1 MNTLNQVRDFI
12 TQELNE
18 LNNLNGAKQLTRKS
32 LIQTFQKS
40 IEELPKEHL
49 DSILGVFLKGLQF
62 EERLNSGLGKNRL
75 TYKDVQ
81 SLFSKYNY
89 LIDSY
94 GDGNPNHVKNF
105 VTESRPIQISENFI
119 ISSFELLPKEMKDSL
134 TGKGGVGDVGKKHQF
149 LGYTTESGRITS
161 DRTDEYIT
169 GIHRG
174 SAGNKDRGRFVWRV
188 ILEQGGIDPYTGNKL
203 DLNSIDLEHVVAFDN
218 SDNGQPTMDDYMAR
232 EHDDNIIICNT
243 NVNQMKNNL
252 SMKDFLDQR
261 VLPETTKTKEE
272 FEMIDELY
280 EIANNFSDITKQKAT
295 ELVEQLENK
304 TISAESLL
312 SIFEEWDSKVKTIK
326 DNARKVIENP
336 RDRSKITSLKSE
348 LGKNI
353 IQSMGLSRGLTHHS
367 GRRTVKLTSD
377 NIYRG
382 YIVSMVEN
390 FENNS
395 NYKSEWEQARLVGN
409 EYAKTMGSN
418 GQPAMLEYILKNKLI
433 SNRVLQ
439 DKKMSKVWN

>member
-1 MNTLNQVRDFI
+1 MNTLKSVQDFI
-12 TQELNE
+12 IHELNE
-18 LNNLNGAKQLTRKS
+18 LNNLNGVKQLTRKS
-32 LIQTFQKS
+32 LIETFQKS

-49 DSILGVFLKGLQF
+49 ETILGVFLQGLEFQQ
-62 EERLNSGLGKNRL
+62 RLNSGLGKNRL

-94 GDGNPNHVKNF
+94 GDGNPNHVKQF
-105 VTESRPIQISENFI
+105 VRESRAIQISENFV
-119 ISSFELLPKEMKDSL
+119 ISSFELLPKQMKDSL
-134 TGKGGVGDVGKKHQF
+134 MGKGGVGDVGKKHQF
-149 LGYTTESGRITS
+149 LGYTTKSGRITS

-169 GIHRG
+169 GVNRG
-174 SAGNKDRGRFVWRV
+174 STGNKDRGRFVWRV
-188 ILEQGGIDPYTGNKL
+188 ILEQGGIDPYTGIEL

-243 NVNQMKNNL
+243 NINQIKNNL

-261 VLPETTKTKEE
+261 VLPESTKTKDE

-280 EIANNFSDITKQKAT
+280 EIANNFSDITKEKAND
-295 ELVEQLENK
+295 LVEQLQNK
-304 TISAESLL
+304 QISFDEL
-312 SIFEEWDSKVKTIK
+312 IDTFERWDSKVKTIK

-336 RDRSKITSLKSE
+336 RDRNKITSLKSE

-353 IQSMGLSRGLTHHS
+353 IKAMGLSRGLTHPS
-367 GRRTVKLTSD
+367 GRRTVKLSSD

-382 YIVSMVEN
+382 FVLSMIDNIEQHID
-390 FENNS
+390 
-395 NYKSEWEQARLVGN
+395 YEWAWERAREVGN
-409 EYAKTMGSN
+409 DYAKSTGSN
-418 GQPAMLEYILKNKLI
+418 GQQSMIEYLLGRKLI
-433 SNRVLQ
+433 SQRVLVNP
-439 DKKMSKVWN
+439 KLSRVWR